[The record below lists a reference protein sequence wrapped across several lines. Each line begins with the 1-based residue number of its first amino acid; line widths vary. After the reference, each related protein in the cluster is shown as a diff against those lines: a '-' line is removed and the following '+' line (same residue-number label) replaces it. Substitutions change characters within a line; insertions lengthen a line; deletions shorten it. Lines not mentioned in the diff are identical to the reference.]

1 MGNETR
7 DFGAATLL
15 TVVGLAVMLYGVYL
29 DTGLAFNEFMAAG
42 GAIVAIGIGV
52 LVVAVM
58 RLEAAPEP
66 E

>member
-7 DFGAATLL
+7 SFGTATVL
-15 TVVGLAVMLYGVYL
+15 TVVGLAVMLYGVSL
-29 DTGLAFNEFMAAG
+29 DSGLVFNQAMAAG
-42 GAIVAIGIGV
+42 GVIVALGIGI

-58 RLEAAPEP
+58 RLEAAPEA

>member
-7 DFGAATLL
+7 SFGAATLL
-15 TVVGLAVMLYGVYL
+15 TVVGLAVMLYGVSL
-29 DTGLAFNEFMAAG
+29 DSGLVFNQAMAAG
-42 GAIVAIGIGV
+42 GVIVALGIGI

-58 RLEAAPEP
+58 RLEAAPEA